1 MECFA
6 AFVASSVT
14 SSVDSLNADAVSVTA
29 FRRPCEGSPRRVTGF
44 YVQYLHSASYVVLR
58 KVHPRRV
65 SQRVEIGWRGSP
77 TLIIYTPT
85 PYDTIGQ
92 RYTPSG
98 YLEGTM
104 SHTVQEKQKL
114 LNRVRRIKGQVEAIE
129 RALEEEHG
137 CSDVLQRITSC
148 RGAMNGLLAVVLE
161 DHIRNHLVDADNGE
175 DHGGSATE
183 QLIEVVHSYFK

>member
-1 MECFA
+1 LGSIPRNPLAPEF
-6 AFVASSVT
+6 FVCKF
-14 SSVDSLNADAVSVTA
+14 N
-29 FRRPCEGSPRRVTGF
+29 
-44 YVQYLHSASYVVLR
+44 
-58 KVHPRRV
+58 
-65 SQRVEIGWRGSP
+65 
-77 TLIIYTPT
+77 TPT
-85 PYDTIGQ
+85 PYGKLDGLN
-92 RYTPSG
+92 TPWG
-98 YLEGTM
+98 YLESAM

-148 RGAMNGLLAVVLE
+148 RGAMNGLLAAVLE